1 MYVLN
6 IKDRDLAK
14 KGLIDIFRLHESSQV
29 PTVGSSL
36 FSIDVGANL
45 DLPNGVPVSCIA
57 NFTAIRYPDRI
68 GITRTTDRR
77 ASITCKKYLSGKTIH
92 GRETLSDPEIIEDLF
107 AEALLSHP
115 NAGSLLQTWLQVV
128 FLGLSKDKPQPG
140 TVGLFHVGHQKN
152 KCVAVHMNG
161 DDSTTYQIGSQTYF
175 TLDDFISALLA
186 EFGMEVV
193 KTDNVQYLALGD
205 LAVAFDEILRWA
217 LKNREKPFEPH
228 IWVGSSQKDS
238 TSLREPDIWIFRIIG
253 NFGQVNIPNPN
264 RCYMSDPDDTHR
276 LAGAITRAASA
287 TVKAIE
293 EFLLVSNYEL
303 THSAAQ
309 ELERIRALAK

>member
-1 MYVLN
+1 MHILN
-6 IKDRDLAK
+6 IKDRTLAK

-36 FSIDVGANL
+36 FSVDVGASL

-57 NFTAIRYPDRI
+57 NFTAMRYPDRI
-68 GITRTTDRR
+68 GITRTIDRR

-92 GRETLSDPEIIEDLF
+92 GRETLSDPDIIEDLF

-115 NAGSLLQTWLQVV
+115 NAGSLLQAWLQTV
-128 FLGLSKDKPQPG
+128 FIGLSKDEPRAG

-152 KCVAVHMNG
+152 KCVAVHSHG

-175 TLDDFISALLA
+175 RLDSFISALLA

-193 KTDNVQYLALGD
+193 KTDNAQYLALGD
-205 LAVAFDEILRWA
+205 LAVAFDEILSWT
-217 LKNREKPFEPH
+217 LKYRENPFEPH
-228 IWVGSSQKDS
+228 IWVGSSEKNPH
-238 TSLREPDIWIFRIIG
+238 SLREPDIWIFRIIG
-253 NFGQVNIPNPN
+253 SFGQVNIPNPN
-264 RCYMSDPDDTHR
+264 RCHMPDPDDPHR
-276 LAGAITRAASA
+276 LVGAITRAASA
-287 TVKAIE
+287 TVKAVT
-293 EFLLVSNYEL
+293 EFLVVSNYKL

-309 ELERIRALAK
+309 EFECIRALAK